1 MKLKVILSILF
12 SSFALV
18 ACGEGD
24 SNSSNDQDSMSLNAP
39 ATTGPAGTTTPTQ
52 SSVEEGAGNT
62 PAEESEESVDEG
74 IPGAVEQASNKDNP
88 LSLIPREDLPK
99 ECLDF
104 FQELENR
111 LMQFPEA
118 EEAARNAAEELKR
131 SFESMEGDLE
141 QFAQTCQDRYEDF
154 KQANA
159 KLDEQKSENGTP
171 Q

>member
-1 MKLKVILSILF
+1 MKLKAVLSILF

-24 SNSSNDQDSMSLNAP
+24 NNSNNDQDSRVLNAP
-39 ATTGPAGTTTPTQ
+39 ANET
-52 SSVEEGAGNT
+52 
-62 PAEESEESVDEG
+62 EESVDKG
-74 IPGAVEQASNKDNP
+74 IPGAVEQASNDENH

-99 ECLDF
+99 ECLEF

-111 LMQFPEA
+111 LVEFPETEGA
-118 EEAARNAAEELKR
+118 VRNVAEELKS
-131 SFESMEGDLE
+131 SFESMEGNLE

-159 KLDEQKSENGTP
+159 KLDK
-171 Q
+171 